1 MTEAA
6 EHRHGELYVIAA
18 PSGAGKTSLVRAL
31 MARQPCLAL
40 SVSDTTRPARRTEQ
54 DGEQYCFIDR
64 ATFDAKCAAGRY
76 LEHAEVFGQ
85 GYGTDIERVE
95 ALWAD
100 GRDVILEIDVQGA
113 AQVRQ
118 RHPDVC
124 EIFILP
130 PSMAV
135 LAERLRGRGTDQDT
149 VIARRL
155 AEAEHEMAAA
165 TDFDWLITNDDF
177 ETALAQLE
185 AVVEA
190 WRHRRRRQL
199 TQLKSLLAS
208 SPSARTM
215 DD

>member
-6 EHRHGELYVIAA
+6 QHRRGELYVIAA

-31 MARQPCLAL
+31 MARQPRLAL
-40 SVSDTTRPARRTEQ
+40 SVSDTTRPARSTER

-64 ATFDAKCAAGRY
+64 ASFDAKCAAGRY

-85 GYGTDIERVE
+85 GYGTDMGRVE
-95 ALWAD
+95 TLWTE

-124 EIFILP
+124 QIFILP
-130 PSMAV
+130 PSRTV
-135 LAERLRGRGTDQDT
+135 LAERLRGRGTDQES

-165 TDFDWLITNDDF
+165 TGFDWLITNDDF
-177 ETALAQLE
+177 ETALVQLE
-185 AVVEA
+185 AVVMA
-190 WRHRRRRQL
+190 WRQRCSRQL

>member
-31 MARQPCLAL
+31 MARQPRLAL

-113 AQVRQ
+113 AQLRQ

-124 EIFILP
+124 QIFILP

-135 LAERLRGRGTDQDT
+135 LAERLRGRGTDQET

-190 WRHRRRRQL
+190 WRLRRRRQQ